1 MFDWFKSESRATDA
15 EVLADI
21 AEGYIPSTTTA
32 KTRADAL
39 SIPSVATA
47 VDWIAGVISSLPIR
61 MYKKT
66 DSGYQELYDDYR
78 LPLLNNY
85 SGNCMTASDLF
96 RNIITD
102 YLLDGNGFAY
112 VVKRGNKIEKLSYI
126 PPFKLTYTE
135 SVDVID
141 KVLKIWID
149 SREIRDY
156 DLLRIC
162 RHTKNGLTGIGF
174 VSDNQLLLSTI
185 LNSLDYENKTTSSGV
200 RRGFL
205 KSKFKLDKAK
215 LKSLKEAWR
224 KLRNR
229 DSDVL
234 VLNEGIEFENATS
247 TATESQLSQNKEI
260 NNRSVLTYFG
270 LPSNFL
276 NNANSDSYKT
286 AIRIAIL
293 PIVAQLEN
301 ALNEFLLLESEKG
314 STKFVIDTSEIL
326 ENSMIERYDAYQ
338 KALSSGFLT
347 VDEVRRKESL
357 EVLDMPYLK
366 LSLADVLYNTKTGDI
381 FVPNTNATVKN
392 GESVKD
398 NTEIEK

>member
-1 MFDWFKSESRATDA
+1 MFGNFFKRDNTEA

-21 AEGYIPSTTTA
+21 AEGYAPTSD
-32 KTRADAL
+32 KPRTRQDAL
-39 SIPSVATA
+39 SIPAVATSI
-47 VDWIAGVISSLPIR
+47 DWISGTIASLPIR
-61 MYKKT
+61 MYKAT
-66 DSGYQELYDDYR
+66 ESGYQEVYDDYR
-78 LPLLNNY
+78 LNLVNQY

-156 DLLRIC
+156 DLLRVS
-162 RHTKNGLTGIGF
+162 RHSKNGLTGIGF

-205 KSKFKLDKAK
+205 KSKYKLDKDK
-215 LKSLKEAWR
+215 LKSLKTAWR

-234 VLNEGIEFENATS
+234 VLNDGIEFESATS

-260 NNRSVLTYFG
+260 NTRAILTYFG

-286 AIRIAIL
+286 AVQIAVL
-293 PIVAQLEN
+293 PLVSILEN
-301 ALNEFLLLESEKG
+301 ALNEYLLLESEKD
-314 STKFVIDTSEIL
+314 SLKFVIDTSQILRTNIL
-326 ENSMIERYDAYQ
+326 ERFNAY
-338 KALSSGFLT
+338 KTGIDSGVLT
-347 VDEVRRKESL
+347 VDEVRRFENL
-357 EVLDMPYLK
+357 QVLNLPYVK
-366 LSLADVLYNTKTGDI
+366 MSLADVLYNTNTGDI
-381 FVPNTNATVKN
+381 FVPNTGATVKSDDVEN
-392 GESVKD
+392 KSE
-398 NTEIEK
+398 EIEK

>member
-1 MFDWFKSESRATDA
+1 MFDWFKKESRATEA
-15 EVLADI
+15 NILADI
-21 AEGYIPSTTTA
+21 ANGVPPLID
-32 KTRADAL
+32 KVLTRNDAL
-39 SIPSVATA
+39 SVPAVSVA
-47 VDWIAGVISSLPIR
+47 VDWISSIIASLPIK

-66 DSGYQELYDDYR
+66 NTGYEELDNDYR
-78 LPLLNNY
+78 IDLVNKY

-96 RNIITD
+96 KNIITD

-112 VVKRGNKIEKLSYI
+112 VVKRGNKITKLSYV
-126 PPFKLTYTE
+126 PPVKLTYTE
-135 SVDVID
+135 SVDCID
-141 KVLKIWID
+141 KVLKIWVD
-149 SREIRDY
+149 NREIRDY
-156 DLLRIC
+156 DLFRIC
-162 RHTKNGLTGIGF
+162 RRTKNGLTGLGF

-224 KLRNR
+224 KLRDKN
-229 DSDVL
+229 SDIL
-234 VLNEGIEFENATS
+234 ILNEGIEFENATS

-260 NNRSVLTYFG
+260 NTRNVLTYFG

-286 AIRIAIL
+286 AIRIAVL

-314 STKFVIDTSEIL
+314 SLKFVIDTNEIL
-326 ENSMIERYDAYQ
+326 ENSMNERFDAYQ

-347 VDEVRRKESL
+347 VDEIRKKEQL
-357 EVLDMPYLK
+357 QVLNLPYLK
-366 LSLADVLYNTKTGDI
+366 MSLADVLYNVNTGDI
-381 FVPNTNATVKN
+381 FVPNTNATMKN
-392 GESVKD
+392 GEAVQSD
-398 NTEIEK
+398 EN

>member
-1 MFDWFKSESRATDA
+1 MFDWFKTESRAT
-15 EVLADI
+15 EGEILADI
-21 AEGYIPSTTTA
+21 CDGFNPKSNST

-39 SIPSVATA
+39 SIPAVATA
-47 VDWIAGVISSLPIR
+47 VDWISGAISGLPIR
-61 MYKKT
+61 MYRKT
-66 DSGYQELYDDYR
+66 DTGYQEVFDDYR
-78 LPLLNNY
+78 LDLVNQY

-96 RNIITD
+96 KNVITD

-112 VVKRGNKIEKLSYI
+112 VVKRGNKIEKLSYV
-126 PPFKLTYTE
+126 PPIKLTYTE
-135 SVDVID
+135 SVDCID
-141 KVLKIWID
+141 KVLKVWID

-162 RHTKNGLTGIGF
+162 RHTKNGLTGVGF

-205 KSKFKLDKAK
+205 KSKFKLDPIK

-234 VLNEGIEFENATS
+234 VLNDGIEFESATS

-260 NNRSVLTYFG
+260 NTRAVLTYFG

-286 AIRIAIL
+286 AVQIAVL
-293 PIVAQLEN
+293 PIVALLEN

-314 STKFVIDTSEIL
+314 QLKFVIDTMPLLRTNIV
-326 ENSMIERYDAYQ
+326 ERYTAY
-338 KALSSGFLT
+338 KVGIDSGILT
-347 VDEVRRKESL
+347 IDEVRRL
-357 EVLDMPYLK
+357 ENLQVLK
-366 LSLADVLYNTKTGDI
+366 LPFLKMSLGSVLYNTENGNV
-381 FVPNTNATVKN
+381 FVPNTGVTTDMKGN
-392 GESVKD
+392 

>member
-1 MFDWFKSESRATDA
+1 MFDWFKSETRATDA
-15 EVLADI
+15 EILADV
-21 AEGYIPSTTTA
+21 ADGLVPLTDKA

-39 SIPSVATA
+39 SIPAVATS
-47 VDWIAGVISSLPIR
+47 VDWISGAISGLPIR

-66 DSGYQELYDDYR
+66 DSGYQEVFDDYR
-78 LPLLNNY
+78 IDLVNQY

-96 RNIITD
+96 KNIITD

-126 PPFKLTYTE
+126 PPTKLTYTE
-135 SVDVID
+135 SVDCID
-141 KVLKIWID
+141 KVLKVWVD
-149 SREIRDY
+149 AREIRDY

-205 KSKFKLDKAK
+205 KSKFKLDKEK

-260 NNRSVLTYFG
+260 NTRAVLTYFG

-276 NNANSDSYKT
+276 TNANSDSYKT
-286 AIRIAIL
+286 AVMIALL

-301 ALNEFLLLESEKG
+301 ALNEYLLLESEKG
-314 STKFVIDTSEIL
+314 TLKFVIDTTSLMRTNIV
-326 ENSMIERYDAYQ
+326 ERYNAY
-338 KALSSGFLT
+338 KVGVDSGVLT
-347 VDEVRRKESL
+347 IDEVRRLESL
-357 EVLDMPYLK
+357 PVLDLPFVKM
-366 LSLADVLYNTKTGDI
+366 SLGNVLYNTENGNI
-381 FVPNTNATVKN
+381 FVPNTGVTTDMQGNNIK
-392 GESVKD
+392 E
-398 NTEIEK
+398 EIGA

>member
-21 AEGYIPSTTTA
+21 AEGYTPSTTTA

-96 RNIITD
+96 RNIIID

-205 KSKFKLDKAK
+205 KSKFKLDKDK

-286 AIRIAIL
+286 AIRIAVL

-326 ENSMIERYDAYQ
+326 ENSMLERYDAYQ

>member
-1 MFDWFKSESRATDA
+1 MFGNFFKRDNTEA
-15 EVLADI
+15 EILADI
-21 AEGYIPSTTTA
+21 AEGYAPTSD
-32 KTRADAL
+32 KPRTRQDAL
-39 SIPSVATA
+39 SIPAVATSI
-47 VDWIAGVISSLPIR
+47 DWISGTIASLPIR
-61 MYKKT
+61 MYKATK
-66 DSGYQELYDDYR
+66 SGYQEVYDDYR
-78 LPLLNNY
+78 LNLVNQY

-96 RNIITD
+96 RNIVTD
-102 YLLDGNGFAY
+102 YLLDGNGFVY

-156 DLLRIC
+156 DLFRIA
-162 RHTKNGLTGIGF
+162 RHSKNGLTGIGF

-205 KSKFKLDKAK
+205 KSKYKLDKEK
-215 LKSLKEAWR
+215 LKSLKTAWR

-234 VLNEGIEFENATS
+234 VLNDGIEFESATS

-260 NNRSVLTYFG
+260 NTRAILTYFG

-286 AIRIAIL
+286 AVQIAIL
-293 PIVAQLEN
+293 PLVSILEN
-301 ALNEFLLLESEKG
+301 ALNEYLLLESEKD
-314 STKFVIDTSEIL
+314 SLKFIIDTSQILRTNIL
-326 ENSMIERYDAYQ
+326 ERFNAY
-338 KALSSGFLT
+338 KTGIDSGVLT
-347 VDEVRRKESL
+347 VDEVRRFENL
-357 EVLDMPYLK
+357 QVLNLPYIK
-366 LSLADVLYNTKTGDI
+366 MSLADVLYNTNTGEI
-381 FVPNTNATVKN
+381 FVPNTGATVKSDEVEN
-392 GESVKD
+392 KSE
-398 NTEIEK
+398 EIEK

>member
-1 MFDWFKSESRATDA
+1 MFDWFKKESRATEA
-15 EVLADI
+15 NILADI
-21 AEGYIPSTTTA
+21 ANGVPPLID
-32 KTRADAL
+32 KVLTRNDAL
-39 SIPSVATA
+39 SVPAVSVA
-47 VDWIAGVISSLPIR
+47 VDWISSIIASLPIK

-66 DSGYQELYDDYR
+66 NTGYEELDNDYR
-78 LPLLNNY
+78 IDLVNKY

-96 RNIITD
+96 KNIITD

-112 VVKRGNKIEKLSYI
+112 VVKHGNKITKLSYV
-126 PPFKLTYTE
+126 PPVKLTYTE
-135 SVDVID
+135 SVDCID
-141 KVLKIWID
+141 KVLKVWVD
-149 SREIRDY
+149 NREIRDY
-156 DLLRIC
+156 DLFRIC
-162 RHTKNGLTGIGF
+162 RRTKNGLTGLGF

-205 KSKFKLDKAK
+205 KSKFKLDKDK

-224 KLRNR
+224 KLRDKN
-229 DSDVL
+229 SDIL
-234 VLNEGIEFENATS
+234 ILNEGIEFENATS

-260 NNRSVLTYFG
+260 NTRNVLTYFG

-286 AIRIAIL
+286 AIRIAVL

-314 STKFVIDTSEIL
+314 SLKFVIDTNEIL
-326 ENSMIERYDAYQ
+326 ENSMNERFDAYQ

-347 VDEVRRKESL
+347 VDEIRKKEQL
-357 EVLDMPYLK
+357 QVLNLPYLK
-366 LSLADVLYNTKTGDI
+366 MSLADVLYNVNTGDI
-381 FVPNTNATVKN
+381 FVPNTNATMKN
-392 GESVKD
+392 GEAVQSD
-398 NTEIEK
+398 ED

>member
-1 MFDWFKSESRATDA
+1 MFDWFKRSNDA
-15 EVLADI
+15 EILADI
-21 AEGYIPSTTTA
+21 AEGYAPSSTA
-32 KTRADAL
+32 TKTRQDAL
-39 SIPSVATA
+39 SIPAVATA
-47 VDWIAGVISSLPIR
+47 VDWIAGAIASLPIR
-61 MYKKT
+61 MYKAT
-66 DSGYQELYDDYR
+66 ESGYQEVFDDYR
-78 LPLLNNY
+78 LPLVNQY
-85 SGNCMTASDLF
+85 SGNCMTASDLI

-112 VVKRGNKIEKLSYI
+112 VVKRGNKIEKLAYI

-205 KSKFKLDKAK
+205 KSKFKLDPEK
-215 LKSLKEAWR
+215 LKSLKTAWR

-234 VLNEGIEFENATS
+234 VLNDGIEFENATS

-260 NNRSVLTYFG
+260 NIRSILTYFG
-270 LPSNFL
+270 LPNNFL
-276 NNANSDSYKT
+276 TNANSDSYKT
-286 AIRIAIL
+286 AVQIAVL
-293 PIVAQLEN
+293 PLVSILEN

-314 STKFVIDTSEIL
+314 NMKFIIDTNSLLRTNIL
-326 ENSMIERYDAYQ
+326 ERFNSYKTGLD
-338 KALSSGFLT
+338 SGVLT
-347 VDEVRRKESL
+347 IDEVRRL
-357 EVLDMPYLK
+357 ENLPVLDLPYVK
-366 LSLADVLYNTKTGDI
+366 MSLGDVLYNTNTGDI
-381 FVPNTNATVKN
+381 FVPNTGQMIKQD
-392 GESVKD
+392 E
-398 NTEIEK
+398 EK

>member
-21 AEGYIPSTTTA
+21 AEGYTPSTTTA

-326 ENSMIERYDAYQ
+326 ENSMLERYDAYQ

>member
-1 MFDWFKSESRATDA
+1 MFGNFFKRDNTEA

-21 AEGYIPSTTTA
+21 AEGYAPTSD
-32 KTRADAL
+32 KPRTRQDAL
-39 SIPSVATA
+39 SIPAVATSI
-47 VDWIAGVISSLPIR
+47 DWISGTIAGLPIR
-61 MYKKT
+61 MYKAT
-66 DSGYQELYDDYR
+66 ESGYQEVYNDYR
-78 LPLLNNY
+78 LNLVNQY

-112 VVKRGNKIEKLSYI
+112 VVKRGNRIEKLSYV

-156 DLLRIC
+156 DLLRIA
-162 RHTKNGLTGIGF
+162 RHSKNGLTGIGF

-205 KSKFKLDKAK
+205 KSKYKLDKEK
-215 LKSLKEAWR
+215 LKSLKTAWR

-234 VLNEGIEFENATS
+234 VLNDGIEFENATS

-260 NNRSVLTYFG
+260 NTRAILTYFG

-276 NNANSDSYKT
+276 SNANSDSYKT
-286 AIRIAIL
+286 AVQIAIL
-293 PIVAQLEN
+293 PLVSILEN
-301 ALNEFLLLESEKG
+301 ALNEYLLLESEKG
-314 STKFVIDTSEIL
+314 SMKFVIDTSQILRTNIL
-326 ENSMIERYDAYQ
+326 ERFNAY
-338 KALSSGFLT
+338 KTGIDSGVLT
-347 VDEVRRKESL
+347 VDEVRRFENL
-357 EVLDMPYLK
+357 QVLNLPYVK
-366 LSLADVLYNTKTGDI
+366 MSLADVLYNTNTGDI
-381 FVPNTNATVKN
+381 FVPNTGATVKSDEVEN
-392 GESVKD
+392 NSE
-398 NTEIEK
+398 EIEK

>member
-1 MFDWFKSESRATDA
+1 MFDWFKKESRATEA
-15 EVLADI
+15 NILADI
-21 AEGYIPSTTTA
+21 ANGVPPLID
-32 KTRADAL
+32 KVLTRNDAL
-39 SIPSVATA
+39 SVPAVSVA
-47 VDWIAGVISSLPIR
+47 VDWISSIIVSLPIK

-66 DSGYQELYDDYR
+66 NTGYEELDNDYR
-78 LPLLNNY
+78 IDLVNKY

-96 RNIITD
+96 KNIITD

-112 VVKRGNKIEKLSYI
+112 VVKRGNKITKLSYV
-126 PPFKLTYTE
+126 PPVKLTYTE
-135 SVDVID
+135 SVDCID
-141 KVLKIWID
+141 KVLKVWVD
-149 SREIRDY
+149 NREIRDY
-156 DLLRIC
+156 DLFRIC
-162 RHTKNGLTGIGF
+162 RRTKNGLTGIGF

-205 KSKFKLDKAK
+205 KSKFKLDKDK

-224 KLRNR
+224 KLRDKN
-229 DSDVL
+229 SDIL
-234 VLNEGIEFENATS
+234 ILNEGIEFENATS

-260 NNRSVLTYFG
+260 NTRNVLTYFG

-286 AIRIAIL
+286 AIRIAVL

-314 STKFVIDTSEIL
+314 SLKFVIDTNEIL
-326 ENSMIERYDAYQ
+326 ENSMNERFDAYQ

-347 VDEVRRKESL
+347 VDEIRKKEQL
-357 EVLDMPYLK
+357 QVLNLPYLK
-366 LSLADVLYNTKTGDI
+366 MSLADVLYNVNTGDI
-381 FVPNTNATVKN
+381 FVPNTNATMKN
-392 GESVKD
+392 GEAVQSD
-398 NTEIEK
+398 EN

>member
-1 MFDWFKSESRATDA
+1 MFDWFKRSNDA
-15 EVLADI
+15 EILADI
-21 AEGYIPSTTTA
+21 AEGYAPSNTA
-32 KTRADAL
+32 TKTRQDAL
-39 SIPSVATA
+39 SIPAVATA
-47 VDWIAGVISSLPIR
+47 VDWIAGAIASLPIR
-61 MYKKT
+61 MYKAT
-66 DSGYQELYDDYR
+66 ESGYQEVFDDYR
-78 LPLLNNY
+78 LPLVNQY
-85 SGNCMTASDLF
+85 SGNCMTASDLI

-112 VVKRGNKIEKLSYI
+112 VVKRGNKIEKLAYI

-205 KSKFKLDKAK
+205 KSKFKLDPEK
-215 LKSLKEAWR
+215 LKSLKTAWR

-234 VLNEGIEFENATS
+234 VLNDGIEFENATS

-260 NNRSVLTYFG
+260 NIRSILTYFG
-270 LPSNFL
+270 LPNNFL
-276 NNANSDSYKT
+276 TNANSDSYKT
-286 AIRIAIL
+286 AVQIAVL
-293 PIVAQLEN
+293 PLVSILEN

-314 STKFVIDTSEIL
+314 NMKFIIDTNSLLRTNIL
-326 ENSMIERYDAYQ
+326 ERFNSYKTGLD
-338 KALSSGFLT
+338 SGVLT
-347 VDEVRRKESL
+347 IDEVRRL
-357 EVLDMPYLK
+357 ENLPVLDLPYVK
-366 LSLADVLYNTKTGDI
+366 MSLGDVLYNTNTGDI
-381 FVPNTNATVKN
+381 FVPNTGQMIKQD
-392 GESVKD
+392 E
-398 NTEIEK
+398 EK

>member
-1 MFDWFKSESRATDA
+1 MFDWLKKESRAT
-15 EVLADI
+15 ETNILADI
-21 AEGYIPSTTTA
+21 ANGVPPLIDRVL
-32 KTRADAL
+32 TRNDAL
-39 SIPSVATA
+39 SVPAVSVA
-47 VDWIAGVISSLPIR
+47 VDWISSIIASLPIK

-66 DSGYQELYDDYR
+66 NTGYEELDNDYR
-78 LPLLNNY
+78 IDLVNKY

-96 RNIITD
+96 KNIITD

-112 VVKRGNKIEKLSYI
+112 VVKRGNKITKLSYV
-126 PPFKLTYTE
+126 PPVKLTYTE
-135 SVDVID
+135 SVDCID
-141 KVLKIWID
+141 KVLKVWVD

-156 DLLRIC
+156 DLFRIC
-162 RHTKNGLTGIGF
+162 RRTKNGLTGLGF

-205 KSKFKLDKAK
+205 KSKFKLDKDK

-224 KLRNR
+224 KLRDKN
-229 DSDVL
+229 SDIL
-234 VLNEGIEFENATS
+234 ILNEGIEFENATS

-260 NNRSVLTYFG
+260 NTRAVLTYFG

-286 AIRIAIL
+286 AIRIAVL

-314 STKFVIDTSEIL
+314 QLKFVIDTNEML
-326 ENSMIERYDAYQ
+326 ENSMNERFDAYQ

-347 VDEVRRKESL
+347 VDEIRKKEQL
-357 EVLDMPYLK
+357 QVLNLPYLK
-366 LSLADVLYNTKTGDI
+366 MSLADVLYNVNTGDI
-381 FVPNTNATVKN
+381 FVPNTNATMKN
-392 GESVKD
+392 GEAVQ
-398 NTEIEK
+398 NNEE

>member
-1 MFDWFKSESRATDA
+1 MFGNFFKRDNTEA

-21 AEGYIPSTTTA
+21 AEGYAPTSD
-32 KTRADAL
+32 KPRTRQDAL
-39 SIPSVATA
+39 SIPAVATSI
-47 VDWIAGVISSLPIR
+47 DWISGTIASLPIR
-61 MYKKT
+61 MYKAT
-66 DSGYQELYDDYR
+66 ESGFREVYDDYR
-78 LPLLNNY
+78 LNLVNQY
-85 SGNCMTASDLF
+85 SGNGMTASDLF

-149 SREIRDY
+149 SREIRYY
-156 DLLRIC
+156 DLFRIA
-162 RHTKNGLTGIGF
+162 RHSKNGLTGLGF

-205 KSKFKLDKAK
+205 KSKYKLDKAK
-215 LKSLKEAWR
+215 LKSLKTAWR

-234 VLNEGIEFENATS
+234 VLNDGIEFENATS

-260 NNRSVLTYFG
+260 NTRAILTYFG

-286 AIRIAIL
+286 AVQIAVL
-293 PIVAQLEN
+293 PLVSILEN
-301 ALNEFLLLESEKG
+301 ALNEYLLLESEKD
-314 STKFVIDTSEIL
+314 SMKFVIDTSQILRTNIL
-326 ENSMIERYDAYQ
+326 ERFNAY
-338 KALSSGFLT
+338 KTGIDSGVLT
-347 VDEVRRKESL
+347 IDEVRRL
-357 EVLDMPYLK
+357 ENLQVLDLPFLK
-366 LSLADVLYNTKTGDI
+366 MSLGNVLYNTENGNI
-381 FVPNTNATVKN
+381 FVPNTGVTTDME
-392 GESVKD
+392 G
-398 NTEIEK
+398 NTTNSEEIKK

>member
-1 MFDWFKSESRATDA
+1 MFDWFKKESRATEA
-15 EVLADI
+15 NILADI
-21 AEGYIPSTTTA
+21 ANGVPPLIN
-32 KTRADAL
+32 KVLTRNDAL
-39 SIPSVATA
+39 SVPAVSVA
-47 VDWIAGVISSLPIR
+47 VEWISSIIASLPIK

-66 DSGYQELYDDYR
+66 NTGYEELDNDYR
-78 LPLLNNY
+78 IDLVNKY

-96 RNIITD
+96 KNIITD

-112 VVKRGNKIEKLSYI
+112 VVKLGNKITRLSYV
-126 PPFKLTYTE
+126 PPVKLTYTE
-135 SVDVID
+135 SVDCID
-141 KVLKIWID
+141 KVLKVWVD
-149 SREIRDY
+149 NREIRDY
-156 DLLRIC
+156 DLFRIC
-162 RHTKNGLTGIGF
+162 RRTKNGLTGFGF

-205 KSKFKLDKAK
+205 KSKFKLDKDK

-224 KLRNR
+224 KLRDKN
-229 DSDVL
+229 SDIL
-234 VLNEGIEFENATS
+234 ILNEGIEFENATS

-260 NNRSVLTYFG
+260 NTRNVLTYFG

-286 AIRIAIL
+286 AIRIAVL

-314 STKFVIDTSEIL
+314 SLKFVIDTNEIL
-326 ENSMIERYDAYQ
+326 ENSMNERFDAYQ

-347 VDEVRRKESL
+347 VDEIRKKEQL
-357 EVLDMPYLK
+357 QVLNLPYLK
-366 LSLADVLYNTKTGDI
+366 MSLADVLYNVNTGDI
-381 FVPNTNATVKN
+381 FVPNTNATMKN
-392 GESVKD
+392 GEAVQSD
-398 NTEIEK
+398 EN

>member
-21 AEGYIPSTTTA
+21 AEGYTPSTTTA

-85 SGNCMTASDLF
+85 SGNCMTSSDLF

-205 KSKFKLDKAK
+205 KSKFKLDKDK

-326 ENSMIERYDAYQ
+326 ENSMLERYDAYQ

>member
-21 AEGYIPSTTTA
+21 AEGYTPSTTTA

-85 SGNCMTASDLF
+85 SGNCMTSSDLF

-205 KSKFKLDKAK
+205 KSKFKLDKDK

-301 ALNEFLLLESEKG
+301 AFNEFLLLESEKG

-326 ENSMIERYDAYQ
+326 ENSMLERYDAYQ

-392 GESVKD
+392 GESVED

>member
-1 MFDWFKSESRATDA
+1 MFDWFKKESRATEA
-15 EVLADI
+15 NILADI
-21 AEGYIPSTTTA
+21 ANGVPPLID
-32 KTRADAL
+32 KVLTRNDAL
-39 SIPSVATA
+39 SVPAVSVA
-47 VDWIAGVISSLPIR
+47 VDWISSIIASLPIK

-66 DSGYQELYDDYR
+66 NTGYEELDNDYR
-78 LPLLNNY
+78 IDLVNKY

-96 RNIITD
+96 KNIITD

-112 VVKRGNKIEKLSYI
+112 VVKRGNKITKLSYV
-126 PPFKLTYTE
+126 PPVKLTYTE
-135 SVDVID
+135 SVDCID
-141 KVLKIWID
+141 KVLKVWVD
-149 SREIRDY
+149 NREIRDY
-156 DLLRIC
+156 DLFRIC
-162 RHTKNGLTGIGF
+162 RHTKNGLTGLGF

-205 KSKFKLDKAK
+205 KSKFKLDKDK

-224 KLRNR
+224 KLRDKN
-229 DSDVL
+229 SDIL
-234 VLNEGIEFENATS
+234 ILNEGIEFENATS

-260 NNRSVLTYFG
+260 NTRNVLTYFG

-286 AIRIAIL
+286 AIRIAVL

-314 STKFVIDTSEIL
+314 SLKFVIDTNEIL
-326 ENSMIERYDAYQ
+326 ENSMNERFDAYQ

-347 VDEVRRKESL
+347 VDEIRKKEQL
-357 EVLDMPYLK
+357 QVLNLPYLK
-366 LSLADVLYNTKTGDI
+366 MSLADVLYNVNTGDI
-381 FVPNTNATVKN
+381 FVPNTNATMKN
-392 GESVKD
+392 GEAVQSD
-398 NTEIEK
+398 EN

>member
-21 AEGYIPSTTTA
+21 AEGYTPSTTTA

-205 KSKFKLDKAK
+205 KSKFKLDKDK

-276 NNANSDSYKT
+276 NDANSDSYKT

-314 STKFVIDTSEIL
+314 STKFVIDTNEIL
-326 ENSMIERYDAYQ
+326 ENSMLERYDAYQ

>member
-21 AEGYIPSTTTA
+21 AEGYTPSTTTA

-205 KSKFKLDKAK
+205 KSKFKLDKDK

-326 ENSMIERYDAYQ
+326 ENSMLERYDAYQ

-392 GESVKD
+392 GESVGD

>member
-21 AEGYIPSTTTA
+21 AEGYTPSTTTA

-205 KSKFKLDKAK
+205 KSKFKLDKDK

-326 ENSMIERYDAYQ
+326 ENSMLERYDAYQ

>member
-1 MFDWFKSESRATDA
+1 MFGNFFKRDNTEA

-21 AEGYIPSTTTA
+21 AEGYAPTSD
-32 KTRADAL
+32 KPRTRQDAL
-39 SIPSVATA
+39 SIPA
-47 VDWIAGVISSLPIR
+47 VCSAVEWISGTIASLPVK
-61 MYKKT
+61 MYKAT
-66 DSGYQELYDDYR
+66 ESGYQEVYDDYR
-78 LPLLNNY
+78 LNMVNQY

-141 KVLKIWID
+141 KVLKVWID

-156 DLLRIC
+156 DLLRIA
-162 RHTKNGLTGIGF
+162 RHSKNGLTGIGF

-205 KSKFKLDKAK
+205 KSKYKLDKEK
-215 LKSLKEAWR
+215 LKSLKTAWR

-234 VLNEGIEFENATS
+234 VLNDGIEFENATS

-260 NNRSVLTYFG
+260 NTRAILTYFG

-293 PIVAQLEN
+293 PIVSQLEN

-314 STKFVIDTSEIL
+314 SMKFVIDTSGIL
-326 ENSMIERYDAYQ
+326 ENSMAERFNAYQ
-338 KALSSGFLT
+338 QALSSGFLT

-357 EVLDMPYLK
+357 QVLDMPYLK

-381 FVPNTNATVKN
+381 FVPNTNATMKN
-392 GESVKD
+392 GEAVK
-398 NTEIEK
+398 NAEE

>member
-21 AEGYIPSTTTA
+21 AEGYTPSTTTA

-96 RNIITD
+96 RNIIID

-205 KSKFKLDKAK
+205 KSKFKLDKDK

-326 ENSMIERYDAYQ
+326 ENSMLERYDAYQ